1 MIFFTSHSLIN
12 HFLSYT
18 HTHIH
23 ITQDHCWVLADNA
36 ALSFPDVIDSRTFGP
51 LPVSNIIGRVMYA
64 ARSETDHGPI
74 ENSEAGM
81 ESDAPVLEAEL
92 DLENLC
98 GRGDDDEKG
107 GEKGV

>member
-1 MIFFTSHSLIN
+1 
-12 HFLSYT
+12 
-18 HTHIH
+18 
-23 ITQDHCWVLADNA
+23 
-36 ALSFPDVIDSRTFGP
+36 
-51 LPVSNIIGRVMYA
+51 MYA